1 MTSLTLTFVE
11 RPPLSLSFTAGT
23 VPLTTVFSP
32 PPPCTSG
39 PWVSVESTQGTI
51 TCTRSLD
58 SSLTAS
64 CYPSEF
70 VAGAAV
76 LYSPGICPSQYSA
89 AASWTT
95 EGSNATTSIC
105 CPSGMAYLQLASSCE
120 ATLGNTPAS
129 NGFPT
134 VVINNSTVQY
144 SNAFTAFA
152 PTIAVAWAFTDLDR
166 YTPASAPIFAT
177 DLTAATIGSS
187 TATTTSASQS
197 NPTTSSSTLSTPIQ
211 SGSSLST
218 GATAGIGVDAALGG
232 LALIALGAWLF
243 LRRRKSRAAGGAD
256 DNHGKA
262 ELPGESAEKQR
273 TKAGELSTR
282 GEIFEFGGD
291 ARPAELEPDV
301 RYELEGGFQGNEAGG
316 TMRRST

>member
-11 RPPLSLSFTAGT
+11 RPPTLLSFTAGT

-32 PPPCTSG
+32 LPTFARLESDGKLLPFRIRGRRGGTLLSG
-39 PWVSVESTQGTI
+39 HLSEPVLRGRE
-51 TCTRSLD
+51 LD
-58 SSLTAS
+58 DRRQQCDDFDMLS
-64 CYPSEF
+64 F
-70 VAGAAV
+70 
-76 LYSPGICPSQYSA
+76 
-89 AASWTT
+89 
-95 EGSNATTSIC
+95 
-105 CPSGMAYLQLASSCE
+105 LASSCE

-129 NGFPT
+129 NGYPT
-134 VVINNSTVQY
+134 VLINNSTVQY

-152 PTIAVAWAFTDLDR
+152 PTIAVAWALTDLDR

-177 DLTAATIGSS
+177 DLTAATVRSS
-187 TATTTSASQS
+187 TATTISASQS
-197 NPTTSSSTLSTPIQ
+197 SPTTSSSTLSTPIQ
-211 SGSSLST
+211 SSSSLST
-218 GATAGIGVDAALGG
+218 GATAGIGVGAALGG
-232 LALIALGAWLF
+232 LALIALEVWLF

-262 ELPGESAEKQR
+262 ELPGESAEKQH

-301 RYELEGGFQGNEAGG
+301 RYELEGGFQGHEAGG
-316 TMRRST
+316 TMRQSR

>member
-1 MTSLTLTFVE
+1 
-11 RPPLSLSFTAGT
+11 
-23 VPLTTVFSP
+23 
-32 PPPCTSG
+32 
-39 PWVSVESTQGTI
+39 
-51 TCTRSLD
+51 
-58 SSLTAS
+58 
-64 CYPSEF
+64 
-70 VAGAAV
+70 
-76 LYSPGICPSQYSA
+76 
-89 AASWTT
+89 
-95 EGSNATTSIC
+95 
-105 CPSGMAYLQLASSCE
+105 MAYLQLASSCE

-197 NPTTSSSTLSTPIQ
+197 NSATSSSTLSTPIQ